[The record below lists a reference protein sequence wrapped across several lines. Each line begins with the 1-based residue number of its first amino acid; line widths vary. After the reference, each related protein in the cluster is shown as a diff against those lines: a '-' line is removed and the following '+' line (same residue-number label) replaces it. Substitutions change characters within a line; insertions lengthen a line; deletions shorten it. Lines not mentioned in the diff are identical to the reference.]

1 MFTRAPVG
9 PTWLRAGR
17 WRERGEAHA
26 RTPVRTDLAFPVSA
40 RRPDGRLF
48 CERSV
53 LMLPPLLLLLLL
65 LQKPAISGGA
75 ARPPACT
82 VGRYAG
88 AYLSD

>member
-1 MFTRAPVG
+1 
-9 PTWLRAGR
+9 
-17 WRERGEAHA
+17 
-26 RTPVRTDLAFPVSA
+26 VRTDLAFPVSA

-53 LMLPPLLLLLLL
+53 LVLPPPLLLQLLLL